1 MSYQHKLNAQQ
12 ELITSSGVK
21 NSAKTSS
28 SAARVTKSKRERDNT
43 QQQQQQL
50 PVIKLPPKTWY
61 NLPKTSKSLEMREL
75 VPKRLLLHQTIW
87 ELSVLISTHSAQK
100 NTFTQKKKKKLNTT
114 NKKNIRKK
122 CFFDA
127 SSYSLLV
134 LRLMAAIKTTLE
146 RRSDKTRVLGG
157 GQKAFKASAF
167 FSFPSLFGLLPLLA
181 PPALCLSRL
190 FCFSFRKKT
199 DKKRLL
205 SLFATCLKNP
215 KIQNPQNPLFFFP
228 LKFCAYN

>member
-1 MSYQHKLNAQQ
+1 
-12 ELITSSGVK
+12 
-21 NSAKTSS
+21 
-28 SAARVTKSKRERDNT
+28 
-43 QQQQQQL
+43 
-50 PVIKLPPKTWY
+50 
-61 NLPKTSKSLEMREL
+61 MREL

-87 ELSVLISTHSAQK
+87 ELSVSINQYALSSKKK
-100 NTFTQKKKKKLNTT
+100 NFTQKKKKKKKKLNTT

-134 LRLMAAIKTTLE
+134 LRLMAAQSKQHSREDLTKLV
-146 RRSDKTRVLGG
+146 SWGDKRLS
-157 GQKAFKASAF
+157 KLWLS
-167 FSFPSLFGLLPLLA
+167 SLSPSLFGLLPLSLA
-181 PPALCLSRL
+181 PPALCLSWL

-215 KIQNPQNPLFFFP
+215 KTQNPQNPFYFFP
-228 LKFCAYN
+228 QFLCLQLK